1 MKRVVQSIGF
11 LIVSGMAC
19 SSDPLAFDIG
29 VPSAL
34 SANAKWIE
42 IGAFRGSSCS
52 TLSTSLTGG
61 IPEGY
66 TKRYAFNRT
75 DTASPQPSFGDL
87 PNDKYAFAAVAR
99 DDTCAVIAA
108 GCTDVDV
115 GDASSISISLV
126 AINSPTGEC
135 GAGSTCQAAKCVP
148 ANDNADPSV
157 GASCSL
163 ELLGAGP
170 LANTSG
176 VDGTL
181 VSAPAIAATS
191 SGGFII
197 VYREIDGATAGGA
210 RLVVLPVDS
219 SGGALRPERRGL
231 KDRCSGSSET
241 DGVGIVVNDNDGLAV
256 FAKAPCPAAEHPEPS
271 LQVAT
276 FEVESSDDPQR
287 PKVTGLFDSPSP
299 DTANRIT
306 LGAAKPSTQKKSA
319 NIVVFTQN
327 GTGNIATLDPKS
339 GAKGPNGQFGGTG
352 VTDTWVTASDK
363 VLALLSVGAGD
374 PGVEPGP
381 IEGDGGADAG
391 AIIGSDSDTTLRLL
405 MLDPKIDVQTIK
417 NDTTRP
423 ITFAG
428 KFGALAATGGRVVVI
443 TGNEGIGRSVTY
455 HAFDFGKEEEADSSG
470 FTVDQPSST
479 SKSKVTAGDVT
490 IHGNRAYMVGLQE
503 GQIGLQVYDN
513 ATTQLTPLRSVMFSR
528 QTRISGISTVRDGS
542 VSVAASDN
550 RVGVVWTTA
559 KTLGSNDAAGGYAV
573 FACTQ

>member
-1 MKRVVQSIGF
+1 MKRVVKTVGF
-11 LIVSGMAC
+11 LFASGMAC
-19 SSDPLAFDIG
+19 SSDPLTFDIG

-34 SANAKWIE
+34 SASTKWIE
-42 IGAFRGSSCS
+42 VGAYRGSSCS
-52 TLSTSLTGG
+52 TLTTSLAGG
-61 IPEGY
+61 IPQGY
-66 TKRYAFNRT
+66 TKRYAFQRG
-75 DTASPQPSFGDL
+75 DTSAPQPSFGDV

-99 DDTCAVIAA
+99 DDKCAVIAA

-115 GDASSISISLV
+115 GDADSISINLV
-126 AINSPTGEC
+126 SINSPAGEC
-135 GAGSTCQAAKCVP
+135 GAGSVCEAATCVP

-157 GASCSL
+157 GANCSL

-170 LANTSG
+170 LANTAG
-176 VDGTL
+176 VDNTL
-181 VSAPAIAATS
+181 VSAPAIAATKN
-191 SGGFII
+191 GFII

-210 RLVVLPVDS
+210 RIVVLPIDN

-231 KDRCSGSSET
+231 KDRCSTSNET
-241 DGVGIVVNDNDGLAV
+241 DGVGLVINDDDGLAV
-256 FAKAPCPAAEHPEPS
+256 FSKAPCTSAANGSPS

-276 FEVESSDDPQR
+276 FKVESSDDPLR
-287 PKVTGLFDSPSP
+287 PTVTNLFDSPSP
-299 DTANRIT
+299 DTTNRIT
-306 LGAAKPSTQKKSA
+306 LGAAKPATQKKSA

-327 GTGNIATLDPKS
+327 GTGNIATLDPAS

-374 PGVEPGP
+374 PGTEPVPVE
-381 IEGDGGADAG
+381 DGGAGDAG
-391 AIIGSDSDTTLRLL
+391 TVVGSTSDTTLRLQ
-405 MLDPKIDVQTIK
+405 MFEPKIAVETIK
-417 NDTTRP
+417 DDTKPP
-423 ITFAG
+423 ITFPG
-428 KFGALAATGGRVVVI
+428 KFGALAATGGRVIVI

-455 HAFDFGKEEEADSSG
+455 HAFDFGKADEADSSG

-490 IHGNRAYMVGLQE
+490 ILGNRAYMVGLQE

-528 QTRISGISTVRDGS
+528 QTRISGINTVRDGS
-542 VSVAASDN
+542 VSVAASPT